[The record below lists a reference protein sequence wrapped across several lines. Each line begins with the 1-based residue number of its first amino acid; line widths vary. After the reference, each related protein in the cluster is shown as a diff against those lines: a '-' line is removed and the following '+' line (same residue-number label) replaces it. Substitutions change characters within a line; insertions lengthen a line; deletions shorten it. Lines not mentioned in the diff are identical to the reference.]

1 MLGRRLA
8 VGTKYIQKDTGAQGP
23 SQTGSHRGQV
33 GTQRMTGLGSS
44 MLPGHTGPA
53 RTQRV

>member
-8 VGTKYIQKDTGAQGP
+8 VGSKYIQKDTGAQGP
-23 SQTGSHRGQV
+23 SQTASHRGQV
-33 GTQRMTGLGSS
+33 GTQRMTGLGSN